1 MLMERASE
9 FRRLRAPQE
18 DAQKLID
25 PPWSALSE
33 VVADNRQRL
42 AQLDIDIQGRGASD
56 LAATARHAL
65 IQQAAEYTRPYRDV
79 ADRLR
84 NPSAGAPLVLSG
96 HQPQLFHSGVW
107 YKNFVLGGLA
117 RRLGG
122 VGIHLLID
130 SDLCRSASIRVPTGP
145 RERPSAQAV
154 PYDEPAAE
162 VPYEER
168 QIRDAATLASFDQR
182 VAALIQPLVREP
194 LVQSLWALVKQRN
207 PSQTNLGLRLA
218 QARHALEQTWSNE
231 TLELPQSAVCQL
243 PEFAWFVCHIL
254 AHLPR
259 FWTAHNDALAA
270 YRAAH
275 RLRNRAQPV
284 PDLAESDGWLEAPFW
299 IWSAADPRRRP
310 LFARQAA
317 DELQITDREAFMTAL
332 PLSADRDAAAAVD
345 TLLELPSRRIK
356 IRTRALATTL
366 FARLMLSDVFLHGI
380 GGAKY
385 DQVTDEIARQ
395 FFGFELPQFA
405 TVSATLRLPISHEQ
419 TDPLQE
425 SQLRQ
430 QAREMRYHPERYV
443 NVNGPLSPEDARAVA
458 QLIKA
463 KLHWIRTPKT
473 RDNARERHVAIT
485 GANQAL
491 QSYLSSVRDNVERRC
506 EELAERKRAGGILA
520 SREYSFCLH
529 PREHFEQLL
538 LDDPPLVPYS

>member
-1 MLMERASE
+1 MERASE

-18 DAQKLID
+18 DGQKLID

-42 AQLDIDIQGRGASD
+42 AQVDVDIQGRSAAD

-65 IQQAAEYTRPYRDV
+65 IHQAANYTSLYRDV

-96 HQPQLFHSGVW
+96 HQPQLFHAGVW
-107 YKNFVLGGLA
+107 YKNFVLGGLS

-145 RERPSAQAV
+145 RERPRAQAV

-168 QIRDAATLASFDQR
+168 QIRDEATLASFDKR
-182 VAALIQPLVREP
+182 VTAVIQPLVPEP
-194 LVQSLWALVKQRN
+194 LVRSLWPLVTQRN
-207 PSQTNLGLRLA
+207 RAQTNLGLRLA
-218 QARHALEQTWSNE
+218 QARHALEQTWSNH

-243 PEFAWFVCHIL
+243 PEFAWFVCHVL

-259 FWTAHNDALAA
+259 FWTAHNDSLAA

-284 PDLAESDGWLEAPFW
+284 PDLTESDGWLEAPFW
-299 IWSAADPRRRP
+299 IWSASDPRRRP
-310 LFARQAA
+310 LFARQSA
-317 DELQITDREAFMTAL
+317 DELQITDREAFRIAL
-332 PLSADRDAAAAVD
+332 PLSADRGAAAAVEK
-345 TLLELPSRRIK
+345 LLELPARRIK

-366 FARLMLSDVFLHGI
+366 FARLVLSDMFLHGI

-405 TVSATLRLPISHEQ
+405 TVSATLRLPISHERM
-419 TDPLQE
+419 DALQE
-425 SQLRQ
+425 SKLRQ

-443 NVNGPLSPEDARAVA
+443 TVNGPLPPEDARAVA

-473 RDNARERHVAIT
+473 RDNARERHVAIA

-491 QSYLSSVRDNVERRC
+491 QPYLTKIRDHVERRR

-538 LDDPPLVPYS
+538 LDDPPLVP

>member
-1 MLMERASE
+1 MEHASE

-18 DAQKLID
+18 DGQKLID
-25 PPWSALSE
+25 PPWSALAD
-33 VVADNRQRL
+33 VVGDNRQRL
-42 AQLDIDIQGRGASD
+42 AQIDVDIQGRSVED
-56 LAATARHAL
+56 LSATARRAL
-65 IQQAAEYTRPYRDV
+65 VQRALDFTSRYRDV

-84 NPSAGAPLVLSG
+84 NQPSGAPLILSG
-96 HQPQLFHSGVW
+96 HQPQLFHAGVW

-117 RRLGG
+117 RHLDG

-145 RERPSAQAV
+145 RERPRVETV

-168 QIRDAATLASFDQR
+168 PIRNQVALARFDQR
-182 VAALIQPLVREP
+182 VAGLIRPFVRDPLVESLWP
-194 LVQSLWALVKQRN
+194 LVLKRN
-207 PSQTNLGLRLA
+207 TAQTNLGLRLA
-218 QARHALEQTWSNE
+218 QARHALEQTWGND

-243 PEFAWFVCHIL
+243 PEFAWFVCHLL

-259 FWTAHNDALAA
+259 FWSAHHDALEA
-270 YRAAH
+270 YRAGH

-284 PDLAESDGWLEAPFW
+284 PDLAELDGWLEAPFW
-299 IWSAADPRRRP
+299 IWSVTDPRRRP
-310 LFARQAA
+310 LFARQSA
-317 DELQITDREAFMTAL
+317 DELQITDRQDFRIDL
-332 PLSADRDAAAAVD
+332 PLSADRDASAAVEI
-345 TLLELPSRRIK
+345 LLDLPARGIK

-366 FARLMLSDVFLHGI
+366 FARLVLSDMFLHGI

-385 DQVTDEIARQ
+385 DQVTDLIARQ
-395 FFGFELPQFA
+395 FFGFALPQFA
-405 TVSATLRLPISHEQ
+405 TVSATLRLPILHEPPN
-419 TDPLQE
+419 PLRV

-430 QAREMRYHPERYV
+430 QSREMRYHPERFV
-443 NVNGPLSPEDARAVA
+443 HANGPLPPHEAAAVA
-458 QLIKA
+458 QLIA
-463 KLHWIRTPKT
+463 TKLHWVRTPKT

-491 QSYLSSVRDNVERRC
+491 QAYLTKMRDNVERER
-506 EELAERKRAGGILA
+506 EENAERKRAGSIIA

-529 PREHFEQLL
+529 PRDHFEQLL